1 MRKRKVTYP
10 VAKTATRSA
19 PPAGAGAEPRFD
31 RPTVATIDLDAAA
44 GRPGMTVG
52 LRVRIAGTGLYSGEA
67 AVIERLSGGVVPAAH
82 VRTESGKTRQVRTID
97 LVPLDSE
104 PKPEPKSEPQQSGG
118 PARLTASTAR
128 MPSRH
133 VTNRGPA
140 DAGPHSLRIEGS
152 AATDA
157 GGNARGRR
165 EER

>member
-1 MRKRKVTYP
+1 VRKRKVTYP

-104 PKPEPKSEPQQSGG
+104 PKPEPKSEPQPEAQSEAQPG
-118 PARLTASTAR
+118 
-128 MPSRH
+128 
-133 VTNRGPA
+133 
-140 DAGPHSLRIEGS
+140 
-152 AATDA
+152 
-157 GGNARGRR
+157 
-165 EER
+165 